1 MGQSFLIIGAS
12 SDIAL
17 ELGQSLLDKGHT
29 LTLLARDVDRVQ
41 PLVDQGAHLIHG
53 DALDAESVQS
63 AVDKAKEAGEGAIAG
78 VAHLVGSL
86 VIRPPHALALDAFNE
101 VVHTNL
107 SSAFLTL
114 SVACKTMLR
123 SGGGRLV
130 FTSSVAATLGLMNH
144 EAIAAAKGGVEAM
157 VRSAAATY
165 SQRSIRLNVV
175 APGLT
180 ETRLAATLLRSDAM
194 TEAAVSKIPLKR
206 INQKQEIAATMQ
218 WLLCDAPDNITG
230 QVFHLDGGMSQI
242 SG

>member
-1 MGQSFLIIGAS
+1 M
-12 SDIAL
+12 
-17 ELGQSLLDKGHT
+17 
-29 LTLLARDVDRVQ
+29 
-41 PLVDQGAHLIHG
+41 DQGAHLIHG

-165 SQRSIRLNVV
+165 SQRSIRLKR
-175 APGLT
+175 GR
-180 ETRLAATLLRSDAM
+180 TRSYGDKVGSNFASFRRNEGSGG
-194 TEAAVSKIPLKR
+194 KQNPLSRESIRNKR
-206 INQKQEIAATMQ
+206 
-218 WLLCDAPDNITG
+218 
-230 QVFHLDGGMSQI
+230 
-242 SG
+242 